1 MNRFNRRASH
11 FGDIMTLYPVA
22 HIYSQKDENT
32 YSSRAEAFYP
42 EAVSWLLQNSELD
55 NNDFFTCF
63 SEIVNAVKPD
73 MGGRCRV
80 YDRIGISRCDIC
92 RWKNDF
98 CSGSFE
104 KKRRTVLKMRE
115 ILHIT
120 DEQMINL
127 LAKTGLV
134 PMRSNNEKTLSV
146 TANKKLLDISDKM
159 YYHIKNG
166 RHITKHSLVC
176 IALYEK
182 TSVSAVQEYLYRYGY
197 CLSSSLLDDAVILE
211 KIKRGETNVSEI
223 NTLLYDLKLPL
234 IGTRLYKN

>member
-1 MNRFNRRASH
+1 
-11 FGDIMTLYPVA
+11 MTVYP
-22 HIYSQKDENT
+22 ITNTNLNT
-32 YSSRAEAFYP
+32 YSSRAAALYP
-42 EAVSWLLQNSELD
+42 EAVKWLMENSELV
-55 NNDFFTCF
+55 NDDFYSCF
-63 SEIVNAVKPD
+63 SDIVNAVKLD
-73 MGGRCRV
+73 IGGKCRV
-80 YDRIGISRCDIC
+80 YDRLGVSRCDIC

-134 PMRSNNEKTLSV
+134 PVRSNNGKTLSV
-146 TANKKLLDISDKM
+146 TANRKLLDISDKM

-176 IALYEK
+176 IALFEK
-182 TSVSAVQEYLYRYGY
+182 TGVSAVQEFLCRYGY

-211 KIKRGETNVSEI
+211 KIKRGETDISDI

-234 IGTRLYKN
+234 IGTRLYKY